1 MRIML
6 HLALTLFVTA
16 AAPPTPSATEKS
28 EKTTMPTPKMAPVND
43 KDYAEKILAA
53 HKGKVV
59 VVNFWASYCLPC
71 LQEIPDLQA
80 LAKEHEK
87 AGVDVVFISSDPP
100 SQAPHALAQLSR
112 RKIEISSFIVDSEDP
127 EPFIAMINASSKDGG
142 WGGEMPYTVVYDR
155 DGKVLQK
162 MPGGHKKED
171 FNAAI
176 VAALAASPAK
186 GSTTT
191 KPSKP

>member
-1 MRIML
+1 
-6 HLALTLFVTA
+6 
-16 AAPPTPSATEKS
+16 
-28 EKTTMPTPKMAPVND
+28 
-43 KDYAEKILAA
+43 
-53 HKGKVV
+53 
-59 VVNFWASYCLPC
+59 
-71 LQEIPDLQA
+71 
-80 LAKEHEK
+80 
-87 AGVDVVFISSDPP
+87 
-100 SQAPHALAQLSR
+100 
-112 RKIEISSFIVDSEDP
+112 
-127 EPFIAMINASSKDGG
+127 
-142 WGGEMPYTVVYDR
+142 MPYTVVYDR